1 MGRVAVYID
10 QRFVRDEHGVSTQR
24 NFIDYLNAVAASAD
38 GMVLLGRLDPRP
50 GREAHEVGPHV
61 DFRPLPWYDKAHDV
75 RAVAQA
81 VGRSVAAFRE
91 ALTEVDVV
99 WLFGPYP
106 LAFVFAAIAR
116 ARGVRVVLGVRQDLP
131 RYVANRHPGR
141 RAVQL
146 AATALEHGYRR
157 LARRHAAVVVGPDLA
172 RNYADA
178 GRLLDVNVSLV
189 RARDVAIAPAAPCW
203 ETRASLQLLSVG
215 RLDAEKNPAMLA
227 DVLAG
232 LRVQDPRWRLTVCG
246 EGGRRAALEAR
257 AAELGVGEHVR
268 MLGYVAG
275 EELAA
280 LYRESDAF
288 LHVSWTEGVP
298 QVLFEAFAAGLP
310 VVGTAVGGVP
320 AVAGDAALL
329 APPGDPGLL
338 VEHVLRLAVEPGLRD
353 ELVRRGAKIAWDNTL
368 EAESGRV
375 AAFLGVARPPAD
387 LHRLPVPGSAGS
399 ARRRAA

>member
-1 MGRVAVYID
+1 
-10 QRFVRDEHGVSTQR
+10 
-24 NFIDYLNAVAASAD
+24 
-38 GMVLLGRLDPRP
+38 
-50 GREAHEVGPHV
+50 
-61 DFRPLPWYDKAHDV
+61 
-75 RAVAQA
+75 
-81 VGRSVAAFRE
+81 
-91 ALTEVDVV
+91 V

-257 AAELGVGEHVR
+257 AAELGVGEHIR

-310 VVGTAVGGVP
+310 VVGTAVGRACRPWRGTRPCSPHRATRASSSSTSSAWRPSRACATSSCAAARRSRGTTRSRRSP
-320 AVAGDAALL
+320 AASRRSWASPGRRRTCTACRSRAPREARAG
-329 APPGDPGLL
+329 APPD
-338 VEHVLRLAVEPGLRD
+338 
-353 ELVRRGAKIAWDNTL
+353 
-368 EAESGRV
+368 
-375 AAFLGVARPPAD
+375 
-387 LHRLPVPGSAGS
+387 
-399 ARRRAA
+399 RRAPVRARQRRPRTSS

>member
-1 MGRVAVYID
+1 
-10 QRFVRDEHGVSTQR
+10 
-24 NFIDYLNAVAASAD
+24 
-38 GMVLLGRLDPRP
+38 
-50 GREAHEVGPHV
+50 
-61 DFRPLPWYDKAHDV
+61 
-75 RAVAQA
+75 VAQA

-131 RYVANRHPGR
+131 SYVANRHPGR
-141 RAVQL
+141 RAVHL

-178 GRLLDVNVSLV
+178 GRLLDVNVSLI
-189 RARDVAIAPAAPCW
+189 RAGDVAIAPAAPSW
-203 ETRASLQLLSVG
+203 EARPALELLSVG

-232 LRVQDPRWRLTVCG
+232 VRAQDPRWRLTVCG
-246 EGGRRAALEAR
+246 EGGRRAELEAR
-257 AAELGVGEHVR
+257 AAELGVGDHVR

-280 LYRESDAF
+280 LYRASDAF

-310 VVGTAVGGVP
+310 VVGTAVGGVR

-329 APPGDPGLL
+329 APPGDPGPL
-338 VEHVLRLAVEPGLRD
+338 VQHVLRLGAEPGLRH
-353 ELVRRGAKIAWDNTL
+353 ELVRRGARIAWENTL

-375 AAFLGVARPPAD
+375 AEFLGVARPPAD
-387 LHRLPVPGSAGS
+387 LHRLPRPAPGGLTG
-399 ARRRAA
+399 RRRAA